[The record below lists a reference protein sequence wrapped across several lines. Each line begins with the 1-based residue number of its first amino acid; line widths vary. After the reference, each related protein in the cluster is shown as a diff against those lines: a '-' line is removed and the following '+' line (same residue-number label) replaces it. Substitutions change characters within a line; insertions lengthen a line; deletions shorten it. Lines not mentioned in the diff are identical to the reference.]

1 MSCTSGSNRVELT
14 LYRGQHEYIFTQP
27 SPLCWNSKMAK
38 FFINYFSFFFFLYRV
53 VSRQAKNPK
62 ALHRNASNILA
73 NQGKVLYHKY
83 PSFAHR
89 SNLSKD
95 QTVVV
100 FSVEEALLKSS
111 SLFPYF
117 MLVAFEACGL
127 FRAFLLLALFP
138 FLCLV
143 SEDMGLKIMVFVCF
157 FGVKTKSL
165 RVGSA
170 VLPKF
175 FLEDV
180 ASETLEMLKKG
191 GTRVGFSNIPQVMI
205 ESFLKDY
212 LGIDFVVGRE
222 MKVLGGYF
230 LGVMEEKKRSKDA
243 LETIIRSQQG
253 PGSYR
258 DVIGISSFKESL
270 QYHLSSYCTEICLV
284 RSADKRSWQHVPR
297 EEYMKPLIFHDGR
310 LAFSPTPLATAVM
323 FMWLPFGFFL
333 SIIRAITGLMLPHK
347 VSIPILAYT
356 GFHLSLTSDSS
367 LENLNITRKTK
378 GRLYVCNHRTLL
390 DPLYLSFSLQKDLTA
405 VTYSLSRV
413 SELLSPIKTV
423 RLTRD
428 RNRDGKMMGKLLK
441 QGDLVVCPEGTTCR
455 EPYLLRF
462 SPLFAEMSDDIV
474 PVAMD
479 SHVSMF
485 HGTTAGGL
493 KCLDPLF
500 FIMNPRPSYRVQVLA
515 GVSGASPCAGD
526 SERSRFDV
534 ANHVQS
540 EIGKALGF
548 GCTRLTR
555 RDKYLILAGN
565 EGVVSKP

>member
-1 MSCTSGSNRVELT
+1 M
-14 LYRGQHEYIFTQP
+14 YIFTQRIP
-27 SPLCWNSKMAK
+27 FVGTEKNGQVFM
-38 FFINYFSFFFFLYRV
+38 NYFSFFFFLYRV
-53 VSRQAKNPK
+53 VFRPAKTPK
-62 ALHRNASNILA
+62 ALHRNVSNLHA
-73 NQGKVLYHKY
+73 NEGQMLYHKY
-83 PSFAHR
+83 PSFAHIS
-89 SNLSKD
+89 SNVSKD
-95 QTVVV
+95 QTLVV

-117 MLVAFEACGL
+117 MLVAFEAGGL
-127 FRAFLLLALFP
+127 LRAFLLFVLYP

-143 SEDMGLKIMVFVCF
+143 SEEMGLNIMVFVCF
-157 FGVKTKSL
+157 FGIKTKSF

-180 ASETLEMLKKG
+180 ALETLEMLKKG
-191 GTRVGFSNIPQVMI
+191 GKKVGFSNIPRVMV
-205 ESFLKDY
+205 ESFLRDY
-212 LGIDFVVGRE
+212 LGIDCVVGRE
-222 MKVLGGYF
+222 MKVFGGYF

-243 LETIIRSQQG
+243 LETIIGSLAG
-253 PGSYR
+253 LGSYR

-270 QYHLSSYCTEICLV
+270 QYHLSSHCNEIYLV
-284 RSADKRSWQHVPR
+284 RRADKRSWQHVPR

-310 LAFSPTPLATAVM
+310 LAFIPTPLATLTM
-323 FMWLPFGFFL
+323 FMWLPFGFTL
-333 SIIRAITGLMLPHK
+333 SIIRAIIALILPHK
-347 VSIPILAYT
+347 LSVPILAYT
-356 GFHLSLTSDSS
+356 GFQLSLSSDPS

-390 DPLYLSFSLQKDLTA
+390 DPLYLSFSLQKDLAA
-405 VTYSLSRV
+405 VTYSLSRL
-413 SELLSPIKTV
+413 SELLAPIKTV

-428 RNRDGKMMGKLLK
+428 RDRDGKMMGKLLN

-462 SPLFAEMSDDIV
+462 SPLFTEMSDNIV

-485 HGTTAGGL
+485 YGTTAGGM

-500 FIMNPRPSYRVQVLA
+500 FITNPRPSYNVQVLA
-515 GVSGASPCAGD
+515 GVSGVQSCAD
-526 SERSRFDV
+526 NSETLRFDV

-548 GCTRLTR
+548 SCTRLTR

-565 EGVVSKP
+565 EGTVNKH